1 MITANEKSVP
11 ELMEEMRTIKKQIR
25 SKRKELCETFH
36 EKIWALIQEARAN
49 GIVVGSRSYWIDDAE
64 ELRVSDIENT
74 DEYEHEE

>member
-1 MITANEKSVP
+1 MVTANEKSVP

-36 EKIWALIQEARAN
+36 EKIWALIKEARAN
-49 GIVVGSRSYWIDDAE
+49 GIVVGSSSYWIDDAE
-64 ELRVSDIENT
+64 ELRVNDIEDT